1 MNNCHYLLRD
11 SNEIFG
17 IYTSLETAYNH
28 LLQFLYNLQRY
39 HKIIT
44 GNSCSIKPVLGNFQ
58 IIQYEDNSVVNLF
71 NISTNFKLTD
81 INLQEQTFSKLSIID
96 FISKLEQASNLNID
110 SNDLNLFIPINFT
123 ETEIKNIIQ
132 PPSVQL
138 NQQIRSNFISIGNIT
153 ETESSTEI
161 QTQNNIIFEHDI
173 SEELQELQTKIELLD
188 AMKNSEKSSLDKIK
202 ENIKS
207 KEEQVILEKV
217 KTETIKQKL
226 ERKKEYYD
234 KTKNKFK
241 IDKEI
246 YFKLKKEIN
255 DGERTP
261 DKLPELF
268 IDEFKIFSQMELDKL
283 LDLESSDDAFKE
295 YIKHKP
301 DKKKNFST
309 NFDNIFENDNWGNIN
324 EKEESDSKEEIIKI
338 NQKREL
344 FIGM

>member
-17 IYTSLETAYNH
+17 IYISLDTAYNH

-44 GNSCSIKPVLGNFQ
+44 GTSCSIKPVLGNFQ

-71 NISTNFKLTD
+71 NINTNFKLID
-81 INLQEQTFSKLSIID
+81 VNLQQITFSKLSIID
-96 FISKLEQASNLNID
+96 FISKLDQASNLNID

-132 PPSVQL
+132 PSSVQS
-138 NQQIRSNFISIGNIT
+138 NQQIQANIVCIGKIT
-153 ETESSTEI
+153 ETESSTYSEP
-161 QTQNNIIFEHDI
+161 NININEV
-173 SEELQELQTKIELLD
+173 SKELQELQTKIALLD
-188 AMKNSEKSSLDKIK
+188 AMKNSERSSLDKIK

-226 ERKKEYYD
+226 EIKKEYYD

-241 IDKEI
+241 
-246 YFKLKKEIN
+246 
-255 DGERTP
+255 T
-261 DKLPELF
+261 
-268 IDEFKIFSQMELDKL
+268 S
-283 LDLESSDDAFKE
+283 
-295 YIKHKP
+295 
-301 DKKKNFST
+301 
-309 NFDNIFENDNWGNIN
+309 
-324 EKEESDSKEEIIKI
+324 
-338 NQKREL
+338 
-344 FIGM
+344 